1 MKVTAK
7 YRKQHSQEKKRKDEE
22 LAFKT
27 FQYVLGLTA
36 YSLECMGATKVQ
48 IQSVVNSILNQYD
61 CLTAGTLTMDDIHEY
76 LEEYG
81 ITVMDDEMYAKRTK
95 HDDEIDELKLG
106 EYDG

>member
-7 YRKQHSQEKKRKDEE
+7 YRKQYSQEKKRKDEE
-22 LAFKT
+22 LAFLT

-61 CLTAGTLTMDDIHEY
+61 CLVAGTLTMDDIHEY

-81 ITVMDDEMYAKRTK
+81 ISVKGDEMYAERTE

-106 EYDG
+106 EDL

>member
-7 YRKQHSQEKKRKDEE
+7 YRKQHSQEKKRKDAE

-27 FQYVLGLTA
+27 FQYILGLTA
-36 YSLECMGATKVQ
+36 YSLECMGADKLQ
-48 IQSVVNSILNQYD
+48 IQSVINSILNNYD

-76 LEEYG
+76 LEEYRISVKG
-81 ITVMDDEMYAKRTK
+81 DEMYAERTK

-106 EYDG
+106 EE